1 MLSRRPP
8 IAALTLWACTVGMVQ
23 AQGVP
28 TADIQGFVK
37 RLEIFQNMEKDADT
51 QVEKA
56 QKRADIRN
64 FEARQ
69 LETIDELIAAFEG
82 QAGFIGDLG
91 AMSNEAFPNAKQ
103 TYGPLANP
111 AAGYVFGDARP
122 NIEALIIAGAE
133 QTYGLPGV
141 GAAGLSPTQWRCLLQ
156 ALIWQESRFNIG
168 ARSPAAAYGLTQI
181 IPTTAQELGIYPEY
195 YENPVLQVVGGA
207 RYLAKQL
214 SSFNGNI
221 IFALAAYNAGPG
233 AVQKYSGVPPY
244 KETQHY
250 VQVIPQRYNL
260 YLSRVGGPDALGTID
275 PALYAAAG
283 ASLMSH
289 GSMHY
294 ASYTIESA
302 LAAMKRVRV
311 LVAQISKT
319 ATVKE
324 AVDLNSTLR
333 AELIFIMAMR
343 IKLKAAK
350 TKPLNAQQQMI
361 LAMQRR
367 AEAFLKF

>member
-1 MLSRRPP
+1 
-8 IAALTLWACTVGMVQ
+8 
-23 AQGVP
+23 
-28 TADIQGFVK
+28 
-37 RLEIFQNMEKDADT
+37 MEQDSDT

-56 QKRADIRN
+56 QKRADIRD
-64 FEARQ
+64 FENRQ
-69 LETIDELIAAFEG
+69 LASIDALIAAFEG
-82 QAGFIGDLG
+82 QSSYIGDLN
-91 AMSNEAFPNAKQ
+91 ALSADVFPNADM
-103 TYGPLANP
+103 TYGPLSNP

-141 GAAGLSPTQWRCLLQ
+141 GRAGLSPTQWRCLLQ

-181 IPTTAQELGIYPEY
+181 IPGTAQELGIYPEY

-214 SSFNGNI
+214 SRFNGNI
-221 IFALAAYNAGPG
+221 VFALAAYNAGPG

-250 VQVIPQRYNL
+250 VQVIPKRYNL

-275 PALYAAAG
+275 PALYAVAE
-283 ASLMSH
+283 ASLLSH

-302 LAAMKRVRV
+302 VAAMKRVRV
-311 LVAQISKT
+311 LVAQIARTRRIKD
-319 ATVKE
+319 

-333 AELIFIMAMR
+333 TELVFITSMR

-350 TKPLNAQQQMI
+350 TKQLTQQQQMI
-361 LAMQRR
+361 LAQQRR
-367 AEAFLKF
+367 AQEFLEF

>member
-1 MLSRRPP
+1 
-8 IAALTLWACTVGMVQ
+8 MVQ

-28 TADIQGFVK
+28 ASDIQGFVK
-37 RLEIFQNMEKDADT
+37 RLEIFRNMEEDADS

-56 QKRADIRN
+56 QKRAEVRD

-69 LETIDELIAAFEG
+69 LESIDALIAAFEG
-82 QAGFIGDLG
+82 QAGFLGDLD
-91 AMSNEAFPNAKQ
+91 AMSSEAFPNAEQ

-122 NIEALIIAGAE
+122 DIEALIIAGAE

-141 GAAGLSPTQWRCLLQ
+141 SAAGLSPTQWRCLLQ
-156 ALIWQESRFNIG
+156 ALIWQESRFNVG

-181 IPTTAQELGIYPEY
+181 IPTTAQELGIYPAY
-195 YENPVLQVVGGA
+195 YENPVLQVVGGG

-214 SSFNGNI
+214 NRFNGNI
-221 IFALAAYNAGPG
+221 VHALAAYNAGPG
-233 AVQKYSGVPPY
+233 AVMKYGGVPPY

-260 YLSRVGGPDALGTID
+260 YLTRVGGPDALGTID
-275 PALYAAAG
+275 PALYAVAE
-283 ASLMSH
+283 ASLLSH

-294 ASYTIESA
+294 ASYTLENAI
-302 LAAMKRVRV
+302 AAMKRVRE
-311 LVAQISKT
+311 LVAQIGKT

-324 AVDLNSTLR
+324 SVDLNSMLR
-333 AELIFIMAMR
+333 AELVMITAQR
-343 IKLKAAK
+343 IKLEAAK
-350 TKPLNAQQQMI
+350 TKSRDAQQQMI